1 MIYFFL
7 FLDTLIKGY
16 GDVSMAANGS
26 FVALCKND
34 SQIEIIGNNFKAQ
47 SCYVS
52 SDGKGFFDFSK
63 GLNGSYED
71 EYFFSAPQGT
81 LSNSNMVMG
90 KGVHVKASFFD
101 FQSNGPAAFDHFGK
115 ITLKGPFEQANYLS
129 YALDA
134 EKIIIEN
141 SNVFLYGSPS
151 LKGENFSFQSNAPV
165 YHWSYEFHDVI
176 SSSDLEY
183 FDYVFKDNI
192 LDVRGDKFFMY
203 IDNQENSFL
212 RISEFNLSF
221 KDLMISSKNASIKI
235 FEDFFNISATE
246 GELLIKSDDFSSYA
260 KNVFVFSDLS
270 WKADGGVKV
279 VF

>member
-16 GDVSMAANGS
+16 GDVSINSDGS

-34 SQIEIIGNNFKAQ
+34 KQIEVVGNNFKAQ
-47 SCYVS
+47 SCYFS

-63 GLNGSYED
+63 GLNGAYKD
-71 EYFFSAPQGT
+71 EYFFSAPQGKI
-81 LSNSNMVMG
+81 SNSNIVMDR
-90 KGVHVKASFFD
+90 GVDIRASFFN
-101 FQSNGPAAFDHFGK
+101 FQSYGQAVFDDFGK
-115 ITLKGPFEQANYLS
+115 ITLKGPFEEANYLN
-129 YALDA
+129 YALSA

-151 LKGENFSFQSNAPV
+151 LKGESFTFKSKAPV

-176 SSSDLEY
+176 SSSSLEHFNY
-183 FDYVFKDNI
+183 MFKDNI
-192 LDVRGDKFFMY
+192 LDVQGDKFFMY
-203 IDNQENSFL
+203 LDDEENSFL
-212 RISEFNLSF
+212 RISEFSLSF

-260 KNVFVFSDLS
+260 KNIFVFSDLS